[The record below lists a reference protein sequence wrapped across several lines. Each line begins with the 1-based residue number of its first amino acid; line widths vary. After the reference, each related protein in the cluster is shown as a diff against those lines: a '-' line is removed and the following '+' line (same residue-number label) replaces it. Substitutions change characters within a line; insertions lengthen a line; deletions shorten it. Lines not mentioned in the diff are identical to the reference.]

1 MDLEFW
7 IKASNIEPPWVREY
21 SLILYSEFKGDAFT
35 ADDAQ
40 RVLTKA
46 GKSMDNIYKL
56 ISPLMKMGL
65 LQRVGETKDGKT
77 LYGFII
83 GGGNVIKTPGKDD
96 LIRLLKSAADNIR
109 TAVSYE
115 SILLLLFYK
124 VVSDKWSNIVST
136 YKKEGYTDE
145 QAYILANEE
154 YLKLY
159 DENGKSKK
167 PLTWDEVTKN
177 PQTIQ
182 YIEQALL
189 QIAKLNS
196 TNEGISLEELTRVID
211 RVGFSTLANKPD
223 LRPIL
228 VNLVQLFGKYDFSM
242 VDYDVIGD
250 AYQWILSYFAPT
262 KGKEGETYT
271 PREVIRLMV
280 RLMDPENN
288 STIVDPACGS
298 AAMLIESYNH
308 VKAKLEGEDPS
319 LKLYGQE
326 RNELMVAVAKMNLLL
341 HGIKTDAKI
350 FFADSLINPEFLKE
364 LGDLGADYV
373 IANPPWNQD
382 GYGEDN
388 LGKPELRRIYKYG
401 YPPNNTADWAWIQ
414 LMLYTA
420 RRKAVVVID
429 QGALFRGGKER
440 EIRSKIINEDLV
452 EAVILLPDN
461 LFYNTQSP
469 SAILVLNKS
478 KPQERKG
485 KILFI
490 NASNEYKQHPEVRR
504 LNILGDDSIDKITKA
519 YREFAEVPSFSRIVP
534 IEEVRKYDY
543 NLNVTS
549 YVTPMGKEENIDLV
563 SEWEELKRIEQEGQ
577 ELMNKVNHIMNEI
590 TKALGE

>member
-1 MDLEFW
+1 VTLELW
-7 IKASNIEPPWVREY
+7 VRLSSIELPWVREY
-21 SLILYSEFKGDAFT
+21 SLILYNEFKDNAFT

-40 RVLTKA
+40 RVLAKA
-46 GKSMDNIYKL
+46 GRSIDNIYKL
-56 ISPLMKMGL
+56 LSPLLKIGL
-65 LQRVGETKDGKT
+65 LQRVGETSDGKT
-77 LYGFII
+77 LYRFTIT
-83 GGGNVIKTPGKDD
+83 GGNVAKTPGKDD
-96 LIRLLKSAADNIR
+96 LIRLLKSAADIIR
-109 TAVSYE
+109 TAVPYE

-124 VVSDKWSNIVST
+124 VVSDKWISIVSK
-136 YKKEGYTDE
+136 YKSEGYTDE

-159 DENGKSKK
+159 DEHGKRL
-167 PLTWDEVTKN
+167 LTWNVVTRN

-182 YIEQALL
+182 NIELALS
-189 QIAKLNS
+189 QIIELNK
-196 TNEGISLEELTRVID
+196 TEEGISLGELRRVID

-228 VNLVQLFGKYDFSM
+228 VNLVQLFDKYDFSII
-242 VDYDVIGD
+242 DYDVIGD

-262 KGKEGETYT
+262 KAKEGETYT
-271 PREVIRLMV
+271 PREVIKLMV

-308 VKAKLEGEDPS
+308 VKAKLKGEDPS
-319 LKLYGQE
+319 LKLYGQD

-341 HGIKTDAKI
+341 HGIRTDAKI
-350 FFADSLINPEFLKE
+350 LFADSLINPEFLKE

-382 GYGEDN
+382 GYGEDK

-401 YPPNNTADWAWIQ
+401 YPPNDKADWAWIQ

-440 EIRSKIINEDLV
+440 EIRSKIIDEDLV
-452 EAVILLPDN
+452 EAVILLPEK
-461 LFYNTQSP
+461 LFYNTQAP
-469 SAILVLNKS
+469 GAILVLNKS
-478 KPQERKG
+478 KPQERRG

-490 NASNEYKQHPEVRR
+490 NASNEYKPHPEVRR
-504 LNILGDDSIDKITKA
+504 LNMLGEDNIDKITKV
-519 YREFAEVPSFSRIVP
+519 YREFAEVPGFSKVVP

-543 NLNVTS
+543 NLNVTL
-549 YVTPMGKEENIDLV
+549 YVTPIEGEESINLV
-563 SEWEELKRIEQEGQ
+563 SEWEELKRIEQERQ

>member
-1 MDLEFW
+1 MWVRL
-7 IKASNIEPPWVREY
+7 SSIELPWVREY
-21 SLILYSEFKGDAFT
+21 SLILYNEFKDNAFT

-40 RVLTKA
+40 RVLAKA
-46 GKSMDNIYKL
+46 GRSIDNIYKL
-56 ISPLMKMGL
+56 LSPLLKIGL
-65 LQRVGETKDGKT
+65 LQRVGETSDGKT
-77 LYGFII
+77 LYRFTIT
-83 GGGNVIKTPGKDD
+83 GGNVAKTPGKDD
-96 LIRLLKSAADNIR
+96 LIRLLKSAADIIR
-109 TAVSYE
+109 TAVPYE

-124 VVSDKWSNIVST
+124 VVSDKWISIVSK
-136 YKKEGYTDE
+136 YKSEGYTDE

-159 DENGKSKK
+159 DEHGKRL
-167 PLTWDEVTKN
+167 LTWNVVTRN

-182 YIEQALL
+182 NIELALS
-189 QIAKLNS
+189 QIIELNK
-196 TNEGISLEELTRVID
+196 TEEGISLGELRRVID

-228 VNLVQLFGKYDFSM
+228 VNLVQLFDKYDFSII
-242 VDYDVIGD
+242 DYDVIGD

-262 KGKEGETYT
+262 KAKEGETYT
-271 PREVIRLMV
+271 PREVIKLMV

-308 VKAKLEGEDPS
+308 VKAKLKGEDPS
-319 LKLYGQE
+319 LKLYGQD

-341 HGIKTDAKI
+341 HGIRTDAKI
-350 FFADSLINPEFLKE
+350 LFADSLINPEFLKE

-382 GYGEDN
+382 GYGEDK

-401 YPPNNTADWAWIQ
+401 YPPNDKADWAWIQ

-440 EIRSKIINEDLV
+440 EIRSKIIDEDLV
-452 EAVILLPDN
+452 EAVILLPEK
-461 LFYNTQSP
+461 LFYNTQAP
-469 SAILVLNKS
+469 GAILVLNKS
-478 KPQERKG
+478 KPQERRG

-490 NASNEYKQHPEVRR
+490 NASNEYKPHPEVRR
-504 LNILGDDSIDKITKA
+504 LNMLGEDNIDKITKV
-519 YREFAEVPSFSRIVP
+519 YREFAEVPGFSKVVP

-543 NLNVTS
+543 NLNVTL
-549 YVTPMGKEENIDLV
+549 YVTPIEGEESINLV
-563 SEWEELKRIEQEGQ
+563 SEWEELKRIEQERQ

>member
-1 MDLEFW
+1 LW
-7 IKASNIEPPWVREY
+7 VKLSSIELPWVREY
-21 SLILYSEFKGDAFT
+21 SLILYNEFKDNAFT

-40 RVLTKA
+40 RVLAKA
-46 GKSMDNIYKL
+46 GRSIDNIYKL
-56 ISPLMKMGL
+56 ISPLLKIGL
-65 LQRVGETKDGKT
+65 LQRVGETSDGKT
-77 LYGFII
+77 LYRFTIT
-83 GGGNVIKTPGKDD
+83 GGNVAKTPGKDD
-96 LIRLLKSAADNIR
+96 LIRLLKSAADIIR
-109 TAVSYE
+109 TAVPYE

-124 VVSDKWSNIVST
+124 VVSDKWISIVSK
-136 YKKEGYTDE
+136 YKSEGYSDE

-159 DENGKSKK
+159 DEHGKRL
-167 PLTWDEVTKN
+167 LTWNVVTRN

-182 YIEQALL
+182 NIELALS
-189 QIAKLNS
+189 QIIELNK
-196 TNEGISLEELTRVID
+196 TEEGISLGELRRVID

-228 VNLVQLFGKYDFSM
+228 VNLVQLFDKYDFSM
-242 VDYDVIGD
+242 IDYDVIGD

-262 KGKEGETYT
+262 KAKEGETYT
-271 PREVIRLMV
+271 PREVIKLMV

-308 VKAKLEGEDPS
+308 VKAKLKGEDPS
-319 LKLYGQE
+319 LKLYGQD

-382 GYGEDN
+382 GYGEDK

-401 YPPNNTADWAWIQ
+401 YPPNDKADWAWIQ

-440 EIRSKIINEDLV
+440 EIRSKIIDEDLV
-452 EAVILLPDN
+452 EAVILLPEK
-461 LFYNTQSP
+461 LFYNTQAP
-469 SAILVLNKS
+469 GAILVFNKS
-478 KPQERKG
+478 KPQERRG

-490 NASNEYKQHPEVRR
+490 NASNEYKPHPEVRR
-504 LNILGDDSIDKITKA
+504 LSILGEDNINKITKA
-519 YREFAEVPSFSRIVP
+519 YREFAEVPGFSRIVP

-543 NLNVTS
+543 NLNVTL
-549 YVTPMGKEENIDLV
+549 YVTLIGEEESVDLV
-563 SEWEELKRIEQEGQ
+563 SEWGELKRIEQERQ
-577 ELMNKVNHIMNEI
+577 DLMNKVNHIMNEI
-590 TKALGE
+590 IKALGG

>member
-1 MDLEFW
+1 MGLDIW
-7 IKASNIEPPWVREY
+7 IKASSIETPWVREY
-21 SLILYSEFKGDAFT
+21 ALILYNEFKDREFT
-35 ADDAQ
+35 AEDAQ
-40 RVLTKA
+40 NALAKA
-46 GKSMDNIYKL
+46 GRRMENIYKL
-56 ISPLMKMGL
+56 LSPLLKRDL

-77 LYGFII
+77 LYRFVI
-83 GGGNVIKTPGKDD
+83 GGGNATKTPGKDD

-109 TAVSYE
+109 TAVPYE

-124 VVSDKWSNIVST
+124 VVSDKWSSIVST
-136 YKKEGYTDE
+136 YKGEGYTDE

-159 DENGKSKK
+159 DENGKRL
-167 PLTWDEVTKN
+167 LTWDAVTRN

-182 YIEQALL
+182 NIELALL
-189 QIAKLNS
+189 QIVELNS
-196 TNEGISLEELTRVID
+196 TSEGISLGELRRVID

-228 VNLVQLFGKYDFSM
+228 VNLVQLFDKYDFSTIN
-242 VDYDVIGD
+242 YDVIGD

-262 KGKEGETYT
+262 KAKEGETYT

-308 VKAKLEGEDPS
+308 IKAKLEGEDPS
-319 LKLYGQE
+319 LKLYGQD
-326 RNELMVAVAKMNLLL
+326 RNELMVAIAKMNLLL

-388 LGKPELRRIYKYG
+388 LGKPELRRVYKYG

-429 QGALFRGGKER
+429 QGALFRGGKEG
-440 EIRSKIINEDLV
+440 EIRSKLVNEDLV
-452 EAVILLPDN
+452 EAVILLPEK
-461 LFYNTQSP
+461 LFYNTQAP
-469 SAILVLNKS
+469 GAILVFNKS
-478 KPQERKG
+478 KPQERRG

-490 NASNEYKQHPEVRR
+490 NASNEYKPHPEVKK
-504 LNILGDDSIDKITKA
+504 LNILGEDNIDKITKA
-519 YREFAEVPSFSRIVP
+519 YREFTEIPGFSRIVP

-543 NLNVTS
+543 NLNVTL
-549 YVTPMGKEENIDLV
+549 YVTPIGEEESIDLV
-563 SEWEELKRIEQEGQ
+563 SEWEELKRIEQERQ

>member
-1 MDLEFW
+1 MWVKL
-7 IKASNIEPPWVREY
+7 SSIELPWVREY
-21 SLILYSEFKGDAFT
+21 SLILYNEFKDNAFT

-40 RVLTKA
+40 RVLAKA
-46 GKSMDNIYKL
+46 GRSIDNIYKL
-56 ISPLMKMGL
+56 ISPLLKIGL
-65 LQRVGETKDGKT
+65 LQRVGETSDGKT
-77 LYGFII
+77 LYRFTIT
-83 GGGNVIKTPGKDD
+83 GGNVAKTPGKDD
-96 LIRLLKSAADNIR
+96 LIRLLKSAADIIR
-109 TAVSYE
+109 TAVPYE

-124 VVSDKWSNIVST
+124 VVSDKWISIVSK
-136 YKKEGYTDE
+136 YKSEGYSDE

-159 DENGKSKK
+159 DEHGKRL
-167 PLTWDEVTKN
+167 LTWNVVTRN

-182 YIEQALL
+182 NIELALS
-189 QIAKLNS
+189 QIIELNK
-196 TNEGISLEELTRVID
+196 TEEGISLGELRRVID

-228 VNLVQLFGKYDFSM
+228 VNLVQLFDKYDFSM
-242 VDYDVIGD
+242 INYDVIGD

-262 KGKEGETYT
+262 KAKEGETYT

-308 VKAKLEGEDPS
+308 VKAKLKGEDPS
-319 LKLYGQE
+319 LKLYGQD

-341 HGIKTDAKI
+341 HGIRTDAKI
-350 FFADSLINPEFLKE
+350 LFADSLINPEFLKE

-382 GYGEDN
+382 GYGEDK

-401 YPPNNTADWAWIQ
+401 YPPNDKADWAWIQ

-440 EIRSKIINEDLV
+440 EIRSKIIDEDLV
-452 EAVILLPDN
+452 EAVILLPEK
-461 LFYNTQSP
+461 LFYNTQAP
-469 SAILVLNKS
+469 GAILVFNKS
-478 KPQERKG
+478 KTQERRG

-490 NASNEYKQHPEVRR
+490 NASNEYKPHPEVRR
-504 LNILGDDSIDKITKA
+504 LNTLGEDNIDKITKA
-519 YREFAEVPSFSRIVP
+519 YREFAEVPGFSRIVP

-543 NLNVTS
+543 NLNVTL
-549 YVTPMGKEENIDLV
+549 YVTPIGEEESIDLV
-563 SEWEELKRIEQEGQ
+563 SEWEELKRIEQERQ

-590 TKALGE
+590 TKALGG

>member
-1 MDLEFW
+1 MGLDIW
-7 IKASNIEPPWVREY
+7 IKASSIETPWVREY
-21 SLILYSEFKGDAFT
+21 ALILYNEFKDREFT
-35 ADDAQ
+35 AEDAQ
-40 RVLTKA
+40 KALAKA
-46 GKSMDNIYKL
+46 GRRIENIYKL
-56 ISPLMKMGL
+56 LSPLLERGL
-65 LQRVGETKDGKT
+65 LQHVGEINGKI
-77 LYGFII
+77 LYRFVI
-83 GGGNVIKTPGKDD
+83 GGGNVTKTPGKDD

-109 TAVSYE
+109 TAVPYE

-124 VVSDKWSNIVST
+124 VVSDKWSSMVST
-136 YKKEGYTDE
+136 YKKEGYADE

-159 DENGKSKK
+159 DENSKRL
-167 PLTWDEVTKN
+167 LTWDEVTKN

-182 YIEQALL
+182 NIELALL
-189 QIAKLNS
+189 RIVELNS
-196 TNEGISLEELTRVID
+196 TDEGISLEELRRVID

-228 VNLVQLFGKYDFSM
+228 VNLVQLFDKYDFSM
-242 VDYDVIGD
+242 IDYDVIGD

-262 KGKEGETYT
+262 KAKEGETYT

-308 VKAKLEGEDPS
+308 IKAKLEGKDPS
-319 LKLYGQE
+319 LKLYGQD
-326 RNELMVAVAKMNLLL
+326 RNELMVAIAKMNLLL

-388 LGKPELRRIYKYG
+388 LSKPELRKIYRYG

-429 QGALFRGGKER
+429 QGALFRGGKEG
-440 EIRSKIINEDLV
+440 EVRSKIINEDLI
-452 EAVILLPDN
+452 EAVILLPEK
-461 LFYNTQSP
+461 LFYNTQAP
-469 SAILVLNKS
+469 GAILVFNKG
-478 KPQERKG
+478 KPQERRG

-490 NASNEYKQHPEVRR
+490 NASNEYKPHPEVRK
-504 LNILGDDSIDKITKA
+504 LNILGEDNIDKITKA
-519 YREFAEVPSFSRIVP
+519 YREFTEIPGFSRIVP

-543 NLNVTS
+543 NLNVTL
-549 YVTPMGKEENIDLV
+549 YVTPIGEEESIDLV
-563 SEWEELKRIEQEGQ
+563 SEWEELKRIEQERQ

>member
-1 MDLEFW
+1 VTLELW
-7 IKASNIEPPWVREY
+7 VKLSSIELPWVREY
-21 SLILYSEFKGDAFT
+21 SLILYNEFKDNAFT

-40 RVLTKA
+40 RVLAKA
-46 GKSMDNIYKL
+46 GRSIDNIYKL
-56 ISPLMKMGL
+56 ISPLLKIGL
-65 LQRVGETKDGKT
+65 LQRVGETSDGKT
-77 LYGFII
+77 LYRFTIT
-83 GGGNVIKTPGKDD
+83 GGNVAKTPGKDD
-96 LIRLLKSAADNIR
+96 LIRLLKSAADIIR
-109 TAVSYE
+109 TAVPYE

-124 VVSDKWSNIVST
+124 VVSDKWISIVSR
-136 YKKEGYTDE
+136 YKSEGYTDE
-145 QAYILANEE
+145 QAYILTNEE

-159 DENGKSKK
+159 DEHGKRL
-167 PLTWDEVTKN
+167 LTWNVVTRN

-182 YIEQALL
+182 NIELALS
-189 QIAKLNS
+189 QIIELNK
-196 TNEGISLEELTRVID
+196 TEEGISLGELRRVID

-228 VNLVQLFGKYDFSM
+228 VNLVQLFDKYDFSM
-242 VDYDVIGD
+242 IDYDVIGD

-262 KGKEGETYT
+262 KAKEGETYT
-271 PREVIRLMV
+271 PREVIKLMV

-308 VKAKLEGEDPS
+308 VKAKLKGEDPS
-319 LKLYGQE
+319 LKLYGQD
-326 RNELMVAVAKMNLLL
+326 RNELMVAVAKMNMLL
-341 HGIKTDAKI
+341 HGIRTDAKI

-382 GYGEDN
+382 GYGEDK

-401 YPPNNTADWAWIQ
+401 YPPNDKADWAWIQ

-420 RRKAVVVID
+420 RKKAVVVID

-440 EIRSKIINEDLV
+440 EIRSKIIDEDLV
-452 EAVILLPDN
+452 EAVILLPEK
-461 LFYNTQSP
+461 LFYNTQAP
-469 SAILVLNKS
+469 GAILVLNKS
-478 KPQERKG
+478 KPQERRG

-490 NASNEYKQHPEVRR
+490 NASNEYKPHPEVRR
-504 LNILGDDSIDKITKA
+504 LNMLGKDNIDKITKV
-519 YREFAEVPSFSRIVP
+519 YREFAEVPGFSKVVP

-543 NLNVTS
+543 NLNVTL
-549 YVTPMGKEENIDLV
+549 YVTPIEGEESINLV
-563 SEWEELKRIEQEGQ
+563 SEWEELKRIEQERQ

>member
-1 MDLEFW
+1 MGLDFW
-7 IKASNIEPPWVREY
+7 VKVSGIEMPWVREY
-21 SLILYSEFKGDAFT
+21 ALILYDEFRDREFT
-35 ADDAQ
+35 AEDAQ
-40 RVLTKA
+40 KALVKA
-46 GKSMDNIYKL
+46 GKNIDNIYKL
-56 ISPLMKMGL
+56 ISPLMKIGL
-65 LQRVGETKDGKT
+65 LQRVGETRDGKT
-77 LYGFII
+77 LYRFTIR
-83 GGGNVIKTPGKDD
+83 GGNVTKTPGRDD

-109 TAVSYE
+109 TAVPYE

-124 VVSDKWSNIVST
+124 VVSDKWSSIVSM
-136 YKKEGYTDE
+136 YKGEGYTDE

-159 DENGKSKK
+159 DENGKRL
-167 PLTWDEVTKN
+167 LTWDAVTRN

-182 YIEQALL
+182 NIELALL
-189 QIAKLNS
+189 QIVELNS
-196 TNEGISLEELTRVID
+196 TSEGISLGELRRVID
-211 RVGFSTLANKPD
+211 RVGFSTLASKPD

-228 VNLVQLFGKYDFSM
+228 VNLVQLFEKYDFSM
-242 VDYDVIGD
+242 INYDVIGD

-262 KGKEGETYT
+262 KAKEGETYT

-308 VKAKLEGEDPS
+308 VKAKLKGEDPS
-319 LKLYGQE
+319 LKLYGQD

-388 LGKPELRRIYKYG
+388 LSKPELRKIYRYG

-420 RRKAVVVID
+420 SRKAVVVID
-429 QGALFRGGKER
+429 QGALFRGGKEG
-440 EIRSKIINEDLV
+440 EVRSKIINEDLV
-452 EAVILLPDN
+452 EAVILLPEK
-461 LFYNTQSP
+461 LFYNTQASG
-469 SAILVLNKS
+469 AILVFNKG
-478 KPQERKG
+478 KPQERRG

-490 NASNEYKQHPEVRR
+490 NASNEYKPHPEVRR
-504 LNILGDDSIDKITKA
+504 LNILGEDNIDKITKT
-519 YREFAEVPSFSRIVP
+519 YRGFTEIPGFSRIVP
-534 IEEVRKYDY
+534 IEEVQKYDY
-543 NLNVTS
+543 NLNVTL
-549 YVTPMGKEENIDLV
+549 YVTPMGEEESIDLV
-563 SEWEELKRIEQEGQ
+563 SEWEELKKIEQERQ

>member
-1 MDLEFW
+1 LW
-7 IKASNIEPPWVREY
+7 VKLSSIELPWVREY
-21 SLILYSEFKGDAFT
+21 SLILYNEFKDNAFT

-40 RVLTKA
+40 RVLAKA
-46 GKSMDNIYKL
+46 GRSIDNIYKL
-56 ISPLMKMGL
+56 ISPLLKIGL
-65 LQRVGETKDGKT
+65 LQRVGETSDGKT
-77 LYGFII
+77 LYRFTIT
-83 GGGNVIKTPGKDD
+83 GGNVAKTPGKDD
-96 LIRLLKSAADNIR
+96 LIRLLKSAADIIR
-109 TAVSYE
+109 TAVPYE

-124 VVSDKWSNIVST
+124 VVSDKWISIVSR
-136 YKKEGYTDE
+136 YKSEGYSDE

-159 DENGKSKK
+159 DEHGKRL
-167 PLTWDEVTKN
+167 LTWNVVTRN

-182 YIEQALL
+182 NIELALS
-189 QIAKLNS
+189 QIIELNK
-196 TNEGISLEELTRVID
+196 TEEGISLGELRRVID

-228 VNLVQLFGKYDFSM
+228 VNLVQLFDKYDFSM
-242 VDYDVIGD
+242 IDYDVIGD

-262 KGKEGETYT
+262 KAKEGETYT
-271 PREVIRLMV
+271 PREVIKLMV

-308 VKAKLEGEDPS
+308 VKAKLKGEDPS
-319 LKLYGQE
+319 LKLYGQD

-341 HGIKTDAKI
+341 HGIRTDAKI

-382 GYGEDN
+382 GYGEDK

-401 YPPNNTADWAWIQ
+401 YPPNDKADWAWIQ

-420 RRKAVVVID
+420 RRKAIVVID

-452 EAVILLPDN
+452 EAVILLPEK
-461 LFYNTQSP
+461 LFYNTQAP
-469 SAILVLNKS
+469 GAILVFNKS
-478 KPQERKG
+478 KPQERRG

-490 NASNEYKQHPEVRR
+490 NASNEYKPHPEVRR
-504 LNILGDDSIDKITKA
+504 LNILGEDNIDKITKA
-519 YREFAEVPSFSRIVP
+519 YREFAEVPGFSRIVP

-543 NLNVTS
+543 NLNVTL
-549 YVTPMGKEENIDLV
+549 YVTPMGEEESIDLV
-563 SEWEELKRIEQEGQ
+563 SEWEELKRIEQERQ
-577 ELMNKVNHIMNEI
+577 ELMNKVNYFMNEI

>member
-1 MDLEFW
+1 VTLELW
-7 IKASNIEPPWVREY
+7 VKLSSIELPWVREY
-21 SLILYSEFKGDAFT
+21 SLILYNEFKDNAFT

-40 RVLTKA
+40 RVLAKA
-46 GKSMDNIYKL
+46 GRSIDNIYKL
-56 ISPLMKMGL
+56 ISPLLKIGL
-65 LQRVGETKDGKT
+65 LQRVGETSDGKT
-77 LYGFII
+77 LYRFTIT
-83 GGGNVIKTPGKDD
+83 GGNVAKTPGKDD
-96 LIRLLKSAADNIR
+96 LIRLLKSAADIIR
-109 TAVSYE
+109 TAVPYE

-124 VVSDKWSNIVST
+124 VVSDKWISIVSK
-136 YKKEGYTDE
+136 YKSEGYTDE

-159 DENGKSKK
+159 DEHGKRL
-167 PLTWDEVTKN
+167 LTWNVVTRN

-182 YIEQALL
+182 NIELALS
-189 QIAKLNS
+189 QIIELNK
-196 TNEGISLEELTRVID
+196 TEEGISLGELRRVID

-228 VNLVQLFGKYDFSM
+228 VNLVQLFDKYDFSM
-242 VDYDVIGD
+242 IDYDVIGD

-262 KGKEGETYT
+262 KAKEGETYT

-308 VKAKLEGEDPS
+308 VKAKLKGEDPS
-319 LKLYGQE
+319 LKLYGQD

-350 FFADSLINPEFLKE
+350 LFADSLINPEFLKE

-382 GYGEDN
+382 GYGEDK

-401 YPPNNTADWAWIQ
+401 YPPNDKADWAWIQ

-420 RRKAVVVID
+420 RKKAVVVID

-440 EIRSKIINEDLV
+440 EIRSKMINEDLV
-452 EAVILLPDN
+452 EAVILLPEK
-461 LFYNTQSP
+461 LFYNTQAP
-469 SAILVLNKS
+469 GAILVLNKG
-478 KPQERKG
+478 KPQERRG

-490 NASNEYKQHPEVRR
+490 NASNEYKPHPEVRR
-504 LNILGDDSIDKITKA
+504 LNMLGEDNIDKITKT
-519 YREFAEVPSFSRIVP
+519 YRDFAEVPGFSRVVP

-543 NLNVTS
+543 NLNVTL
-549 YVTPMGKEENIDLV
+549 YVTPIGEEESINLV
-563 SEWEELKRIEQEGQ
+563 SEWEELKRIEQERQ

>member
-1 MDLEFW
+1 VSLDFW
-7 IKASNIEPPWVREY
+7 VKLSSIELPWVRDY
-21 SLILYSEFKGDAFT
+21 SLILYNEFKDDAFT

-40 RVLTKA
+40 RALAKA
-46 GKSMDNIYKL
+46 GRSIDNIYKL
-56 ISPLMKMGL
+56 ISPLLKIGL

-77 LYGFII
+77 LYRFTIP
-83 GGGNVIKTPGKDD
+83 GGNVAKTPGKDD
-96 LIRLLKSAADNIR
+96 LIRLLKSAADIIR
-109 TAVSYE
+109 TAVPYE

-124 VVSDKWSNIVST
+124 VVSDKWSSIVSN
-136 YKKEGYTDE
+136 YKSKGYADE
-145 QAYILANEE
+145 HAYILANEE

-159 DENGKSKK
+159 DEHGKRL
-167 PLTWDEVTKN
+167 LTWDVVTRN

-182 YIEQALL
+182 NIELALS
-189 QIAKLNS
+189 QIIELNK
-196 TNEGISLEELTRVID
+196 TEEGISLGELRRVID
-211 RVGFSTLANKPD
+211 RVGLSTLANKPD

-228 VNLVQLFGKYDFSM
+228 VNLVQLFDKYDFSM
-242 VDYDVIGD
+242 IDYDVIGD

-262 KGKEGETYT
+262 KAKEGETYT
-271 PREVIRLMV
+271 PREIIRLMV

-308 VKAKLEGEDPS
+308 IKAKLKGEDPS
-319 LKLYGQE
+319 LKLYGQD

-341 HGIKTDAKI
+341 HGIRTDAKI

-364 LGDLGADYV
+364 LGDLGADYI

-382 GYGEDN
+382 GYGEDK

-429 QGALFRGGKER
+429 QGALFRGGKEG

-452 EAVILLPDN
+452 EAVILLPEK
-461 LFYNTQSP
+461 LFYNTQAP
-469 SAILVLNKS
+469 GAILVFNKG
-478 KPQERKG
+478 KPQERRG

-490 NASNEYKQHPEVRR
+490 NASNEYKPHPEVRR
-504 LNILGDDSIDKITKA
+504 LNTLGEDNIDKITKA
-519 YREFAEVPSFSRIVP
+519 YRDFAEVPGFSRVVP

-543 NLNVTS
+543 NLNVTL
-549 YVTPMGKEENIDLV
+549 YVTPIGEEESINLV
-563 SEWEELKRIEQEGQ
+563 SEWEELKRIEQERQ

>member
-1 MDLEFW
+1 MGLDIW
-7 IKASNIEPPWVREY
+7 IRALSIESSWVREY
-21 SLILYSEFKGDAFT
+21 ALILYNEFKNGEFT
-35 ADDAQ
+35 ADEAQ
-40 RVLTKA
+40 NALAKA
-46 GKSMDNIYKL
+46 GRRIENIDKL
-56 ISPLMKMGL
+56 LSPLLERGL
-65 LQRVGETKDGKT
+65 LQRVGATKDGKT
-77 LYGFII
+77 LYRFAIR
-83 GGGNVIKTPGKDD
+83 GNNVTKTPGKDD

-109 TAVSYE
+109 TAVPYE

-124 VVSDKWSNIVST
+124 VVSDKWSSMVST
-136 YKKEGYTDE
+136 YKKEGYADKD
-145 QAYILANEE
+145 AYTLANEE

-159 DENGKSKK
+159 DDNSKRL
-167 PLTWDEVTKN
+167 LTWNAVTKN

-182 YIEQALL
+182 NIELALL
-189 QIAKLNS
+189 RIVDLNS
-196 TNEGISLEELTRVID
+196 TDEGISLEELRRVID

-228 VNLVQLFGKYDFSM
+228 VNLVELFNKYDFSM
-242 VDYDVIGD
+242 IDYDVIGD

-262 KGKEGETYT
+262 KAKEGETYT
-271 PREVIRLMV
+271 PREIIRLMV
-280 RLMDPENN
+280 RLMDPEND

-308 VKAKLEGEDPS
+308 IKAKLKGKDPS
-319 LKLYGQE
+319 LRLYGQD
-326 RNELMVAVAKMNLLL
+326 RNELMVAIAKMNLLL
-341 HGIKTDAKI
+341 HGIRTDAKI
-350 FFADSLINPEFLKE
+350 LFADSLINPEFLKK

-452 EAVILLPDN
+452 EAVILLPEK
-461 LFYNTQSP
+461 LFYNTQAP
-469 SAILVLNKS
+469 GAILIFNKS
-478 KPQERKG
+478 KPQERRG

-490 NASNEYKQHPEVRR
+490 NASNEYKPHPEVKK
-504 LNILGDDSIDKITKA
+504 LNILGEDNIDKITKA
-519 YREFAEVPSFSRIVP
+519 YREFTEIPSFSRIVP

-543 NLNVTS
+543 NLNVTL
-549 YVTPMGKEENIDLV
+549 YVTPMGEEESIDLV
-563 SEWEELKRIEQEGQ
+563 SEWEELKKIEQERQ

>member
-1 MDLEFW
+1 LW
-7 IKASNIEPPWVREY
+7 VKLSSIELPWVREY
-21 SLILYSEFKGDAFT
+21 SLILYNEFKDNAFT

-40 RVLTKA
+40 RVLAKA
-46 GKSMDNIYKL
+46 GRSIDNIYKL
-56 ISPLMKMGL
+56 ISPLLKIGL
-65 LQRVGETKDGKT
+65 LQRVGETSDGKT
-77 LYGFII
+77 LYRFTIT
-83 GGGNVIKTPGKDD
+83 GGNVAKTPGKDD
-96 LIRLLKSAADNIR
+96 LIRLLKSAADIIR
-109 TAVSYE
+109 TAVPYE

-124 VVSDKWSNIVST
+124 VVSDKWISIVSK
-136 YKKEGYTDE
+136 YKSEGYSDE

-159 DENGKSKK
+159 DEHGKKL
-167 PLTWDEVTKN
+167 LTWNVVTRN

-182 YIEQALL
+182 NIELALS
-189 QIAKLNS
+189 QIIELNK
-196 TNEGISLEELTRVID
+196 TEEGISLGELRRVID

-228 VNLVQLFGKYDFSM
+228 VNLVQLFDKYDFSM
-242 VDYDVIGD
+242 IDYDVIGD

-262 KGKEGETYT
+262 KAKEGETYT
-271 PREVIRLMV
+271 PREIIRLMV

-308 VKAKLEGEDPS
+308 VKAKLKGEDPS
-319 LKLYGQE
+319 LKLYGQD
-326 RNELMVAVAKMNLLL
+326 RNELMVAIAKMNMLL

-382 GYGEDN
+382 GYGEDK

-401 YPPNNTADWAWIQ
+401 YPPNDKADWAWIQ

-420 RRKAVVVID
+420 RKKAVVVID
-429 QGALFRGGKER
+429 QGALFRGGKEG

-452 EAVILLPDN
+452 EAVILLPEK
-461 LFYNTQSP
+461 LFYNTQAP
-469 SAILVLNKS
+469 GAILVLNKS
-478 KPQERKG
+478 KPQERRG

-490 NASNEYKQHPEVRR
+490 NASNEYKPHPEVRR
-504 LNILGDDSIDKITKA
+504 LNMLGEDNINKITKV
-519 YREFAEVPSFSRIVP
+519 YREFAEVPGFSRVVP

-543 NLNVTS
+543 NLNVTL
-549 YVTPMGKEENIDLV
+549 YVTPIEGEESINLV
-563 SEWEELKRIEQEGQ
+563 SEWEELKRIEQERQ
-577 ELMNKVNHIMNEI
+577 ELMNKVNHVMNEM

>member
-1 MDLEFW
+1 VTLELW
-7 IKASNIEPPWVREY
+7 VKLSSIELPWVREY
-21 SLILYSEFKGDAFT
+21 SLILYNEFKDNAFT

-40 RVLTKA
+40 KVLAKA
-46 GKSMDNIYKL
+46 GRSIDNIYKL
-56 ISPLMKMGL
+56 ISPLLKIGL
-65 LQRVGETKDGKT
+65 LQRVGETSDGKT
-77 LYGFII
+77 LYRFTIT
-83 GGGNVIKTPGKDD
+83 GGNVAKTPGKDD
-96 LIRLLKSAADNIR
+96 LIRLLKSAADIIR
-109 TAVSYE
+109 TAVPYE

-124 VVSDKWSNIVST
+124 VVSDKWISIVSK
-136 YKKEGYTDE
+136 YKSEGYSDE
-145 QAYILANEE
+145 HAYILANEE

-159 DENGKSKK
+159 DEHGKRL
-167 PLTWDEVTKN
+167 LTWDVVTRN

-182 YIEQALL
+182 NIELALS
-189 QIAKLNS
+189 QIIELNK
-196 TNEGISLEELTRVID
+196 TEEGISLGELRRVID

-228 VNLVQLFGKYDFSM
+228 VNLVQLFDKYDFSM
-242 VDYDVIGD
+242 IDYDVIGD

-262 KGKEGETYT
+262 KAKEGETYT

-308 VKAKLEGEDPS
+308 VKAKLKGEDPS
-319 LKLYGQE
+319 LKLYGQD

-341 HGIKTDAKI
+341 HGIKTDATI
-350 FFADSLINPEFLKE
+350 LFADSLINPEFLKE

-382 GYGEDN
+382 GYGEDK

-429 QGALFRGGKER
+429 QGALFRGGKEK
-440 EIRSKIINEDLV
+440 EIRSKIINEDLI
-452 EAVILLPDN
+452 EAVILLPEK
-461 LFYNTQSP
+461 LFYNTQAP
-469 SAILVLNKS
+469 GAILVFNKS
-478 KPQERKG
+478 KPQERRG

-490 NASNEYKQHPEVRR
+490 NASNEYKPHPEVRR
-504 LNILGDDSIDKITKA
+504 LNILGEDNIDKITKA
-519 YREFAEVPSFSRIVP
+519 YREFAVVPGFSRIVP

-543 NLNVTS
+543 NLNVTL
-549 YVTPMGKEENIDLV
+549 YVTPMGEEESIDLV
-563 SEWEELKRIEQEGQ
+563 SEWEELKRIEQERQ
-577 ELMNKVNHIMNEI
+577 ELMNKVNHIINEI

>member
-1 MDLEFW
+1 LSLDFW
-7 IKASNIEPPWVREY
+7 VKLSSIELPWVREY
-21 SLILYSEFKGDAFT
+21 SLILYNEFKDDAFT

-40 RVLTKA
+40 RVLAKA
-46 GKSMDNIYKL
+46 GKSIDNMHKL
-56 ISPLMKMGL
+56 ISSLLKIGL

-77 LYGFII
+77 LYRFTITS
-83 GGGNVIKTPGKDD
+83 GNVAKTPGRDD
-96 LIRLLKSAADNIR
+96 LIRLLKSAADIIR
-109 TAVSYE
+109 TAVPYE

-124 VVSDKWSNIVST
+124 VVSDKWISIVSK
-136 YKKEGYTDE
+136 YKSEGYSDE
-145 QAYILANEE
+145 HAYILANEE

-159 DENGKSKK
+159 DEHGKRL
-167 PLTWDEVTKN
+167 LTWDVVTRN

-182 YIEQALL
+182 NIELALS
-189 QIAKLNS
+189 QIIELNK
-196 TNEGISLEELTRVID
+196 TEEGISLGELRRVID

-228 VNLVQLFGKYDFSM
+228 VNLVQLFDKYDFSM
-242 VDYDVIGD
+242 IDYDVIGD

-262 KGKEGETYT
+262 KAKEGETYT

-308 VKAKLEGEDPS
+308 VKAKLSEDPS
-319 LKLYGQE
+319 LKLYGQD

-341 HGIKTDAKI
+341 HGIRTDARI
-350 FFADSLINPEFLKE
+350 LFADSLVNPEFLKE

-382 GYGEDN
+382 GYGEDK

-420 RRKAVVVID
+420 RKKAVVVID

-440 EIRSKIINEDLV
+440 EIRSKIIDEDLV
-452 EAVILLPDN
+452 EAVILLPEK
-461 LFYNTQSP
+461 LFYNTQAP
-469 SAILVLNKS
+469 GAILVLNKG
-478 KPQERKG
+478 KPQERRG

-490 NASNEYKQHPEVRR
+490 NASNEYKPHPEVRR
-504 LNILGDDSIDKITKA
+504 LNTLGEDNIDKITKA
-519 YREFAEVPSFSRIVP
+519 YREFAEVPGFSRIVP

-543 NLNVTS
+543 NLNVTL
-549 YVTPMGKEENIDLV
+549 YVTLIGEEESVDLV
-563 SEWEELKRIEQEGQ
+563 SEWEELKRIEQERQ
-577 ELMNKVNHIMNEI
+577 DLMNKVNHFMNEI
-590 TKALGE
+590 IKALGG

>member
-1 MDLEFW
+1 LW
-7 IKASNIEPPWVREY
+7 VRLSSIELPWVREY
-21 SLILYSEFKGDAFT
+21 SLILYNEFKDNAFT

-40 RVLTKA
+40 RVLAKA
-46 GKSMDNIYKL
+46 GRSIDNIYKL
-56 ISPLMKMGL
+56 ISPLLKIGL
-65 LQRVGETKDGKT
+65 LQRVGETSDGKT
-77 LYGFII
+77 LYRFTIT
-83 GGGNVIKTPGKDD
+83 GGNVAKAPGKDD
-96 LIRLLKSAADNIR
+96 LIRLLKSAADIIR
-109 TAVSYE
+109 TAVPYE

-124 VVSDKWSNIVST
+124 VVSDKWISIVSK
-136 YKKEGYTDE
+136 YKSEGYTDE

-159 DENGKSKK
+159 DEHGKRL
-167 PLTWDEVTKN
+167 LTWNVVTRN

-182 YIEQALL
+182 NIELALS
-189 QIAKLNS
+189 QIIELNK
-196 TNEGISLEELTRVID
+196 TEEGISLGELRRVID

-228 VNLVQLFGKYDFSM
+228 VNLVQLFDKYDFSM
-242 VDYDVIGD
+242 IDYDVIGD

-262 KGKEGETYT
+262 KAKEGETYT
-271 PREVIRLMV
+271 PREVIKLMV

-308 VKAKLEGEDPS
+308 VKAKLKGEDPS
-319 LKLYGQE
+319 LKLYGQD

-341 HGIKTDAKI
+341 HGIRTDAKI
-350 FFADSLINPEFLKE
+350 FFADSLVNPEFLKE

-382 GYGEDN
+382 GYGEDK

-429 QGALFRGGKER
+429 QGALFRGGKEG

-452 EAVILLPDN
+452 EAVILLPEK
-461 LFYNTQSP
+461 LFYNTQAP
-469 SAILVLNKS
+469 GAILVLNKS
-478 KPQERKG
+478 KPQERRG

-490 NASNEYKQHPEVRR
+490 NASNEYKPHPEVKR
-504 LNILGDDSIDKITKA
+504 LNILGEDNIDKITKA
-519 YREFAEVPSFSRIVP
+519 YREFAEIPGFSRIVP

-543 NLNVTS
+543 NLNVTL
-549 YVTPMGKEENIDLV
+549 YVTPIGEEESVDLV
-563 SEWEELKRIEQEGQ
+563 SEWEELKRIEQERQ
-577 ELMNKVNHIMNEI
+577 DLMNKVNHIMNEI
-590 TKALGE
+590 TKALGG

>member
-1 MDLEFW
+1 MGLDFW
-7 IKASNIEPPWVREY
+7 VKVSGIEMPWVREY
-21 SLILYSEFKGDAFT
+21 ALILYDEFRDREFT

-40 RVLTKA
+40 RVLAKA
-46 GKSMDNIYKL
+46 GKNIDNIYKL
-56 ISPLMKMGL
+56 ISPLMKIGL
-65 LQRVGETKDGKT
+65 LQRVGETRDGKT
-77 LYGFII
+77 LYRFTIR
-83 GGGNVIKTPGKDD
+83 GGNVTKTPGRDD

-109 TAVSYE
+109 TAVPYE

-124 VVSDKWSNIVST
+124 VVSDKWSSIVST
-136 YKKEGYTDE
+136 YKGEGYTDE

-159 DENGKSKK
+159 DENGKRL
-167 PLTWDEVTKN
+167 LTWDAVTRN

-182 YIEQALL
+182 NIELALL
-189 QIAKLNS
+189 QIVELNS
-196 TNEGISLEELTRVID
+196 TSEGISLGELRRVID
-211 RVGFSTLANKPD
+211 RVGFSTLANKLD

-228 VNLVQLFGKYDFSM
+228 VNLVQLFDKYDFSTIN
-242 VDYDVIGD
+242 YDVIGD

-262 KGKEGETYT
+262 KAKEGETYT

-308 VKAKLEGEDPS
+308 IKAKLEGKDPS
-319 LKLYGQE
+319 LKLYGQD
-326 RNELMVAVAKMNLLL
+326 RNELMVAIAKMNLLL

-388 LGKPELRRIYKYG
+388 LSKPELRKIYRYG

-429 QGALFRGGKER
+429 QGALFRGGKEG
-440 EIRSKIINEDLV
+440 EVRSKIINEDLV
-452 EAVILLPDN
+452 EAVILLPEK
-461 LFYNTQSP
+461 LFYNTQAP
-469 SAILVLNKS
+469 GAILVFNKG
-478 KPQERKG
+478 KPQERRG

-490 NASNEYKQHPEVRR
+490 NASNEYKPHPEVRK
-504 LNILGDDSIDKITKA
+504 LNILGEDNIDKITKT
-519 YREFAEVPSFSRIVP
+519 YRGFTEIPGFSRIVS

-543 NLNVTS
+543 NLNVTL
-549 YVTPMGKEENIDLV
+549 YVTPIGEEESIDLV
-563 SEWEELKRIEQEGQ
+563 SEWEELKRIEQERQ

>member
-1 MDLEFW
+1 MWVKL
-7 IKASNIEPPWVREY
+7 SSIELPWVREY
-21 SLILYSEFKGDAFT
+21 SLILYNEFKDNAFT

-40 RVLTKA
+40 RVLAKA
-46 GKSMDNIYKL
+46 GRSIDNIYKL
-56 ISPLMKMGL
+56 ISPLLKIGL
-65 LQRVGETKDGKT
+65 LQRVGETSDGKT
-77 LYGFII
+77 LYRFTIT
-83 GGGNVIKTPGKDD
+83 GGNVAKTPGKDD
-96 LIRLLKSAADNIR
+96 LIRLLKSAADIIR
-109 TAVSYE
+109 TAVPYE

-124 VVSDKWSNIVST
+124 VVSDKWISIVSK
-136 YKKEGYTDE
+136 YKSEGYTDE

-159 DENGKSKK
+159 DEHGKRL
-167 PLTWDEVTKN
+167 LTWNVVTRN

-182 YIEQALL
+182 NIELALS
-189 QIAKLNS
+189 QIIELNK
-196 TNEGISLEELTRVID
+196 TEEGISLGELRRVID

-228 VNLVQLFGKYDFSM
+228 VNLVQLFDKYDFSM
-242 VDYDVIGD
+242 IDYDVIGD

-262 KGKEGETYT
+262 KAKEGETYT

-308 VKAKLEGEDPS
+308 VKAKLKGEDPS
-319 LKLYGQE
+319 LKLYGQD

-341 HGIKTDAKI
+341 HGIRTDAKI
-350 FFADSLINPEFLKE
+350 LFADSLINPEFLKE

-382 GYGEDN
+382 GYGEDK

-401 YPPNNTADWAWIQ
+401 YPPNDKADWAWIQ

-440 EIRSKIINEDLV
+440 EIRSKIIDEDLV
-452 EAVILLPDN
+452 EAVILLPEK
-461 LFYNTQSP
+461 LFYNTQAP
-469 SAILVLNKS
+469 GAILVLNKS
-478 KPQERKG
+478 KPQERRG

-490 NASNEYKQHPEVRR
+490 NASNEYKPHPEVRR
-504 LNILGDDSIDKITKA
+504 LNMLGEDNIDKITKV
-519 YREFAEVPSFSRIVP
+519 YREFAEVPGFSKVVP

-543 NLNVTS
+543 NLNVTL
-549 YVTPMGKEENIDLV
+549 YVTPIEGEESINLV
-563 SEWEELKRIEQEGQ
+563 SEWEELKRIEQERQ